1 MIIKNNKGS
10 IAVEFALIFPL
21 ILLSGL
27 FIFQLSFYFIDI
39 GSVQSDLDNAIKY
52 LYLYHDLNG
61 LSDVSHASI
70 QCSCDITPTSWDSCS
85 ISCSSEYVKITVSKP
100 FSGLSLFSLFPSSLS
115 LSSVVRL
122 WRILETEK
130 GHQQLSLPCYF
141 QSWCSSFWLCWKLD
155 TALSGYRIWKMR
167 WFRASKP
174 VIH

>member
-1 MIIKNNKGS
+1 MIIKNNEGS

-27 FIFQLSFYFIDI
+27 FIFQLSLYFIYI

-61 LSDVSHASI
+61 LSDVFHASI
-70 QCSCDITPTSWDSCS
+70 QCSCDIAPTWDSCS

-122 WRILETEK
+122 
-130 GHQQLSLPCYF
+130 
-141 QSWCSSFWLCWKLD
+141 
-155 TALSGYRIWKMR
+155 
-167 WFRASKP
+167 
-174 VIH
+174 